1 MTVAVIGQVR
11 EYRQIAS
18 PNTVVDLAPLIVHA
32 PRMPV
37 SSIWR
42 QGPLA
47 SPDATHSKTRSG
59 RGPSSRRR
67 RFRKE
72 MLAQS
77 YSEERRGGA
86 ATSVGRGRLDEN
98 GSALSGFEV
107 IFRQEP
113 AVSGRNHFGSRLA
126 FALTA
131 SSSSRSASASSDG
144 YVGVFRPRTECRFG

>member
-11 EYRQIAS
+11 EYREIAS

-59 RGPSSRRR
+59 HGPSIRRG

-72 MLAQS
+72 MLAQFEQKHVS
-77 YSEERRGGA
+77 NA
-86 ATSVGRGRLDEN
+86 AH
-98 GSALSGFEV
+98 A
-107 IFRQEP
+107 
-113 AVSGRNHFGSRLA
+113 LA
-126 FALTA
+126 FVHPIELTVICQ
-131 SSSSRSASASSDG
+131 R
-144 YVGVFRPRTECRFG
+144 

>member
-1 MTVAVIGQVR
+1 VSEFGIDGIAGAKACRRNRCRHVPLRVTGSLDDGRVALSRMTVAVIGQVR

-18 PNTVVDLAPLIVHA
+18 PKTVVDLAPLIVHA

-59 RGPSSRRR
+59 HGPSSRRG

-72 MLAQS
+72 MLAQFEQKHVS
-77 YSEERRGGA
+77 DA
-86 ATSVGRGRLDEN
+86 AH
-98 GSALSGFEV
+98 A
-107 IFRQEP
+107 
-113 AVSGRNHFGSRLA
+113 LA
-126 FALTA
+126 FVHPIELTVICQ
-131 SSSSRSASASSDG
+131 R
-144 YVGVFRPRTECRFG
+144 